1 MSVAVLGQRSL
12 LRAGLV
18 SLLTEL
24 GYERVGEAASLA
36 DLEQIKTDAP
46 DIELLLVHLSDE
58 NADIFGWMKEIRE
71 WLVDTKVV
79 FLFFKLNV
87 KLMSDC
93 FAAGASGYLLENLSR
108 DALRQSLT
116 LVRTGEKIFPS
127 ELASLI
133 ADFAPKQDA
142 EIGAGDLRDLD
153 VSDREMQIL
162 GLLGRGYANK
172 LIAAA
177 LDIAESTVKV
187 HIKHILR
194 KTRASN
200 RTQAALWAV
209 RSGIVLAK
217 APEQPRGGP
226 AGEPPKD
233 VAAGDEVPVTTDQG
247 MTPRTRPM

>member
-12 LRAGLV
+12 FRAGLV

-36 DLEQIKTDAP
+36 DLKQIKTDAP

-58 NADIFGWMKEIRE
+58 NEDIFSRMKEIRGC
-71 WLVDTKVV
+71 LVDIKVV
-79 FLFFKLNV
+79 FLFSKLDV

-133 ADFAPKQDA
+133 ADFTPKQDA
-142 EIGAGDLRDLD
+142 EIGAGDLQDLD
-153 VSDREMQIL
+153 ISDREMQIL
-162 GLLGRGYANK
+162 RLLGRGYSNK
-172 LIAAA
+172 LIAAE
-177 LDIAESTVKV
+177 LEIAESTVKV

-194 KTRASN
+194 KTGASN

-209 RSGIVLAK
+209 RRGIVLNK
-217 APEQPRGGP
+217 AREQWRGGP
-226 AGEPPKD
+226 ADEPPED
-233 VAAGDEVPVTTDQG
+233 VADDEVSVTTDQG
-247 MTPRTRPM
+247 R

>member
-1 MSVAVLGQRSL
+1 MRVAVLGQSSL
-12 LRAGLV
+12 FRAGLV

-24 GYERVGEAASLA
+24 GYKRVGEAASLA
-36 DLEQIKTDAP
+36 DLEQIKTDEP

-58 NADIFGWMKEIRE
+58 NEDIFSWMKEIRE
-71 WLVDTKVV
+71 CLGDTKVV
-79 FLFFKLNV
+79 FIFLKLDV

-142 EIGAGDLRDLD
+142 EMEAGDLRQLD

-162 GLLGRGYANK
+162 RLLASGYSNK
-172 LIAAA
+172 LIAAE
-177 LDIAESTVKV
+177 LDIADSTVKV

-209 RSGIVLAK
+209 RRGIVLNK
-217 APEQPRGGP
+217 AQEPLRGDP

-233 VAAGDEVPVTTDQG
+233 VAADDEVSVTTDQG
-247 MTPRTRPM
+247 T